1 MVPWTNEEL
10 KMRKITT
17 LAALGLA
24 SFAFAATPAMAC
36 DCAPES
42 VEAWDV
48 LTGGDTHYFW
58 VYADAGEVMFID
70 LYGDGSA
77 DIDVIVTDEDGYIVA
92 EGTSFEAW
100 EEIEWMARHEGTFY
114 VEVTSLAASG
124 ETEYE
129 LSVY

>member
-1 MVPWTNEEL
+1 
-10 KMRKITT
+10 MRKITT

-24 SFAFAATPAMAC
+24 TFAFAGTSAMAC
-36 DCAPES
+36 DCAPEY

-48 LTGGDTHYFW
+48 LEGDETHYFW
-58 VYADAGEVMFID
+58 VHADAGEIMFVD

-77 DIDVIVTDEDGYIVA
+77 DIDVIVTDEDGDIVA

-100 EEIEWMARHEGTFY
+100 EEIEWMARKEGTFY
-114 VEVTSLAASG
+114 VEVVNLDASG

>member
-1 MVPWTNEEL
+1 
-10 KMRKITT
+10 MRNIIT

-24 SFAFAATPAMAC
+24 ATVAFAAAPAAAC

-42 VEAWDV
+42 VEARDV

-58 VYADAGEVMFID
+58 VYADAGEVMFVD

-77 DIDVIVTDEDGYIVA
+77 DIDVIVTDEDGDVVA

-100 EEIEWMARHEGTFY
+100 EEIEWMARNEGTFY
-114 VEVTSLAASG
+114 VEVTNLEDNGA
-124 ETEYE
+124 TEYE

>member
-1 MVPWTNEEL
+1 
-10 KMRKITT
+10 MRNIIT

-24 SFAFAATPAMAC
+24 ASVTFAAAPAVAC
-36 DCAPES
+36 DCAPEF

-48 LTGGDTHYFW
+48 LSGGDTHYFW
-58 VYADAGEVMFID
+58 VYADAGEVMFVD

-77 DIDVIVTDEDGYIVA
+77 DIDVIVTDEDGDVVA

-114 VEVTSLAASG
+114 VEVTNLEDNGA
-124 ETEYE
+124 TEYE